1 MATDPPN
8 PLRQRVIAAV
18 VKDIHDD
25 GTVDMDVS
33 EGHAI
38 IQFDAQPPERLCET
52 PKSLAGA
59 SFLNHDG
66 DIRCE
71 ECLARL
77 PEDCGTKSTSRNMLK
92 ICGA

>member
-1 MATDPPN
+1 M
-8 PLRQRVIAAV
+8 IAAV
-18 VKDIHDD
+18 VKSVHDD
-25 GTVDMDVS
+25 GSVDLDVS

-38 IQFDAQPPERLCET
+38 IQFDREQPERLCET

-66 DIRCE
+66 DIRCD

-77 PEDCGTKSTSRNMLK
+77 PEDFGKE
-92 ICGA
+92 